1 MNNILLVSVIVLIV
15 ILVGLMIWIV
25 FFSKPKKAEKEEVP
39 QSYSVVRVRSA
50 VSGKTVMEIYSD
62 DLLVDGPVPFYSD
75 LEQEEMKEET
85 LIERWRRK
93 DLSREE
99 REELAREMRAVGY
112 QVTLEGE
119 SEAAAGEAAPSV
131 PAGGSGTP
139 ALPDSMDELF
149 AIVKNPMY
157 SEAYKSEAKRKLAVL
172 LGTEPASEDEGEG
185 GEDDDTHGE
194 GNGQGTDDDFA
205 GGGFEVDPVTGA
217 PVSRETQ
224 SAPEEAGNSYA
235 EALGAPVSREG
246 VSVPEET
253 ADVREGDDT
262 YLVTLD
268 FPHDEK
274 QEVDDDKDSRLA
286 IELMRFI
293 ARSFRS
299 GLIDP
304 ELVAFAERRLHLDVN
319 YVWTEEEKVRVAM
332 RSDKYN
338 GLEEKSVEELDS
350 FVRSVVEQ
358 KKKAHTVTKKEKKI
372 TLGFDP
378 KGGKN
383 DLVWKRL
390 EDWGNEEF
398 ARS

>member
-75 LEQEEMKEET
+75 LEQEEVKEET

-119 SEAAAGEAAPSV
+119 GGAPAGEAAPSV
-131 PAGGSGTP
+131 PAGGSGTQ

-172 LGTEPASEDEGEG
+172 LGTEPASEEEGEG

-205 GGGFEVDPVTGA
+205 EGGFEVDPVTGA

-224 SAPEEAGNSYA
+224 SAPEEA
-235 EALGAPVSREG
+235 
-246 VSVPEET
+246 

-274 QEVDDDKDSRLA
+274 LEVDDDRDSRLA

-319 YVWTEEEKVRVAM
+319 HVWTEEEKVRVAM

-350 FVRSVVEQ
+350 FVRSVVEE
-358 KKKAHTVTKKEKKI
+358 KTKAHTVTRKEKKV

-398 ARS
+398 AKS